1 MSYYMTWGYLGY
13 RKQIPWYLFL
23 GGELLINWGY
33 RCLAAEVD
41 DSKDQIVHVCWKAEC
56 NSWKRLQLWRGEATK
71 AWRANDTHFGGAKQF
86 TFLSDITTMFKR
98 VLSCFLGKSYCW
110 LRLRRKAHRADQCP
124 LMPLR
129 EFKSWKLNYG
139 HWGQSRAKGQM
150 APVHLSAGSTSQWIA
165 CLAC

>member
-1 MSYYMTWGYLGY
+1 MSEVYRQRQMSYYMTWGYLGY

-23 GGELLINWGY
+23 GGELLIN
-33 RCLAAEVD
+33 L
-41 DSKDQIVHVCWKAEC
+41 
-56 NSWKRLQLWRGEATK
+56 WKRLQLWRGEATK

-98 VLSCFLGKSYCW
+98 VFVLFLAKSYCW

-139 HWGQSRAKGQM
+139 HWGQTRAKRQM

-165 CLAC
+165 CLGC

>member
-1 MSYYMTWGYLGY
+1 MVVIII
-13 RKQIPWYLFL
+13 R
-23 GGELLINWGY
+23 GELLIDWGY
-33 RCLAAEVD
+33 CCLAAAVD

-71 AWRANDTHFGGAKQF
+71 AWRANDTHLEGQNSLHFIRYYYDVQKGF
-86 TFLSDITTMFKR
+86 VLFLA
-98 VLSCFLGKSYCW
+98 KSYCW
-110 LRLRRKAHRADQCP
+110 LRLGRKAHRADQCP

-139 HWGQSRAKGQM
+139 HWGQSRAKRQVG
-150 APVHLSAGSTSQWIA
+150 PVHLSAGSTSQWIA

>member
-1 MSYYMTWGYLGY
+1 MSEVYRQRQMSYYMTWGYLGY
-13 RKQIPWYLFL
+13 RKQIPWYLFFRRWVANKL
-23 GGELLINWGY
+23 VKAI
-33 RCLAAEVD
+33 AAVKGR
-41 DSKDQIVHVCWKAEC
+41 SNKSLKGKWHT
-56 NSWKRLQLWRGEATK
+56 LWRGKTVYI
-71 AWRANDTHFGGAKQF
+71 
-86 TFLSDITTMFKR
+86 LSDITTMFKR
-98 VLSCFLGKSYCW
+98 VFVLFLAKSYCW

-139 HWGQSRAKGQM
+139 HWGQSRAKGQV

>member
-1 MSYYMTWGYLGY
+1 MVVIM
-13 RKQIPWYLFL
+13 I
-23 GGELLINWGY
+23 GGELLIDWGY

-71 AWRANDTHFGGAKQF
+71 AWRANDTHLEGQNSLHFIRYYYDVQKGF
-86 TFLSDITTMFKR
+86 
-98 VLSCFLGKSYCW
+98 VLFLGKSYCW
-110 LRLRRKAHRADQCP
+110 LRLRKKAHRADQCA

-139 HWGQSRAKGQM
+139 HWGQSRAKRQVG
-150 APVHLSAGSTSQWIA
+150 PVHLSAGSTSQWIA
-165 CLAC
+165 CLGC